1 MTFKVE
7 FAPEADE
14 DLGGLFDSLLERAQ
28 TVEDAMRAFD
38 AIEVLRAFATSHLS
52 TTPYSYRKVGQRP
65 TLREL
70 IVPFGSTGYVLRFD
84 IRTPELVLVIGAR
97 HQREEDFH

>member
-7 FAPEADE
+7 FTPEADA
-14 DLGGLFDSLLERAQ
+14 DLDRLFDFLLERAE
-28 TVEDAMRAFD
+28 TVEEAMRASE
-38 AIEVLRAFATSHLS
+38 AIAMIRSVADSHLS

-84 IRTPELVLVIGAR
+84 IRTPGFVLVIGAR
-97 HQREEDFH
+97 HQREEDYH